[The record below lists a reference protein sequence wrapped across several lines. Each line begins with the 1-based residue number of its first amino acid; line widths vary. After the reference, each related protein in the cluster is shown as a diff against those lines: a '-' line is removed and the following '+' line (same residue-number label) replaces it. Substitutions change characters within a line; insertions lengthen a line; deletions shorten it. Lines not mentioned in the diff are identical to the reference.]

1 MSLLYLLEN
10 FFTHK
15 DFLPPASE
23 LWGTMF
29 TPLHFI
35 IAAIWLGLV
44 VFFGIFI
51 GKRSAKTIKYVFL
64 VLWIFLVVLEITKII
79 WEGCAGKTINFELGG
94 VIPLYPCSIFM
105 YAMPLVI
112 WGKGLLR
119 RAGHGYICTLG
130 LLGGAINFI
139 YPATVLGN
147 YSALSFAGFQIFI
160 YHGALVFCAMV
171 LLISGQNS
179 YKCVRDIKELFAP
192 MIPFLAISIVA
203 NIVNFS
209 PINSDYMFFKLNS
222 FFFAPIGAALPT
234 PVCVI
239 IVYILYTIIHTAPYL
254 PSFISSKLRKAST
267 NG

>member
-1 MSLLYLLEN
+1 MSLLYLLQN

-23 LWGTMF
+23 LPGTMF

-35 IAAIWLGLV
+35 FAAFWLALV
-44 VFFGIFI
+44 IFV
-51 GKRSAKTIKYVFL
+51 GKRSEKTIKVVFL
-64 VLWIFLVVLEITKII
+64 CLWIFLCTLEIGKII
-79 WEGCAGKTINFELGG
+79 WEGCAGRNVYFELTG
-94 VIPLYPCSIFM
+94 VLPIYPCSIFM

-119 RAGHGYICTLG
+119 RAGCGYVCTLG

-160 YHGALVFCAMV
+160 YHGALVFCWLVMM
-171 LLISGQNS
+171 ISGYHN
-179 YKCVRDIKELFAP
+179 YKGVTSVKELFAP
-192 MIPFLAISIVA
+192 MLPFLVISVIA

-222 FFFAPIGAALPT
+222 FFFAPIGAALPA

-239 IVYILYTIIHTAPYL
+239 IVYILYTIIHVAPYL
-254 PSFISSKLRKAST
+254 PSFISNIRKSHRS
-267 NG
+267 